1 MAITNFFL
9 WTLKI
14 RYKRIL
20 LYIIHIHI
28 TKYSFQFK
36 IWNVCSLLIESFR
49 GILNLSKNN
58 YQYSINIAH
67 EQERYVAYVNSWFPK
82 QINNLTI
89 IFKQE
94 KADNRIIKTDT
105 ALALFSYLASKRV
118 DRRWTPER
126 KITLMSGHLNLNGS
140 TTNWLT
146 EPYKIGTNI

>member
-14 RYKRIL
+14 RYKWIL
-20 LYIIHIHI
+20 LCIIHIHI

-67 EQERYVAYVNSWFPK
+67 EQERYVAHVYSWFPK

-89 IFKQE
+89 IFKQQWRKKLITE
-94 KADNRIIKTDT
+94 LSKLIP
-105 ALALFSYLASKRV
+105 LWLFSH
-118 DRRWTPER
+118 
-126 KITLMSGHLNLNGS
+126 TLPVRG
-140 TTNWLT
+140 LT
-146 EPYKIGTNI
+146 EDGPLKEK